1 MNRDLTKGSVLKSML
16 LFSIPMILG
25 DLLQQCYN
33 IVDTLIVG
41 QFLGKNAL
49 ASVGSSFT
57 LMTFITSIIL
67 GLCMGSGALFSI
79 RYGQKDEKGLRED
92 VCASFFFI
100 ALITFILTV
109 ISYIF
114 LNQLSVFLHVPHEVW
129 GDMKGYLIV
138 IFIGIPAIFL
148 YNYFA
153 SYLRAIGN
161 SMIPLIF
168 LAISA
173 ILNIGLDL
181 FFVIVL
187 KLGVEGA
194 AIATVISQYLSGIG
208 ISIYSLIKNIQVRAI
223 MKLQYFHLKRVHKV
237 ISFSVLT
244 CIQQSVMN
252 LGILM
257 VQGLVNSFG
266 TVVMA
271 AFAAAVKIDAFAYMP
286 VQDFG
291 NAFSTFIAQNYGAK
305 EKMRIQSGLK
315 SAVCLSMGFCII
327 ISTIVCIFAK
337 DLMTIFIDA
346 KETEIIMEGVKYLK
360 IEGAF
365 YCGIGCLFLLYGLYR
380 ALGKPGMSVVLTI
393 FSLGTRVVLAY
404 VLSAI
409 PAIGVTGIWWS
420 VPIGWALAD
429 LIGLIYYRCK
439 KRNCFLL
446 IFRGLFMNN
455 KCVLL
460 NAKKTNFDR
469 KLDLSILSSDL
480 TVYDETTISRFCKIN
495 L

>member
-100 ALITFILTV
+100 ALITFVLTV

-114 LNQLSVFLHVPHEVW
+114 LNKLSVFLHVPHEVW

-168 LAISA
+168 LAVSA
-173 ILNIGLDL
+173 ILNIALDL

-223 MKLQYFHLKRVHKV
+223 MKLQYFHLKRVRKV

-346 KETEIIMEGVKYLK
+346 KETKIIIEGVKYLK

-429 LIGLIYYRCK
+429 LIGLIYYRRK
-439 KRNCFLL
+439 KKELL
-446 IFRGLFMNN
+446 SFNI
-455 KCVLL
+455 
-460 NAKKTNFDR
+460 
-469 KLDLSILSSDL
+469 
-480 TVYDETTISRFCKIN
+480 
-495 L
+495 